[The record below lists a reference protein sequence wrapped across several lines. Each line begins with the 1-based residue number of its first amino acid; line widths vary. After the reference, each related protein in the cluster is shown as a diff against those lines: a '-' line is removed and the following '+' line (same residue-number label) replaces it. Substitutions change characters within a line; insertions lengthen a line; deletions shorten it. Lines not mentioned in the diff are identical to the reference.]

1 MEKIKGACP
10 MKLEYIL
17 KTAIER
23 KRIIA
28 VAMAGVIGF
37 ACFSSAQAS
46 ALKDAQR
53 KKSEAEENLNEVN
66 RQIQGIEQEQNGL
79 RTEMKAYD
87 NQLMALLTDMA
98 LLQEDIDNK
107 EVEIDQAKTDLAI
120 AEEEERTQYE
130 AMKLRIQYMYE
141 NGNQS
146 FVAALIESKD
156 ITEFL
161 NRAEYVSEVY
171 DYDRELLTAYQ
182 DTVQQVTDLTAR
194 LENELTEMEELELSY
209 EEQEKSLNQVIAQK
223 RSEIADFDR
232 QLSDARSLAGQ
243 YASTIR
249 QQNQVIAAEQ
259 ERIRQ
264 EEAARKKREEEQ
276 RKKNQAAAASNNNT
290 GTGGGAGGG
299 NTGTGG
305 TTTGNTGTGGSTG
318 GNTGTGGS
326 AGGTTTGNTGTGGST
341 GGNTGTGGSAGGG
354 SSTGLTDGNLNPPF
368 RTGVSG
374 NDVAAY
380 AANFL
385 GNPYVYG
392 GNSLTDGTDCSG
404 FVALVYQHFG
414 ISLPR
419 SSYAL
424 QQSGQA
430 VSYANAQPGD
440 LICYPGHVGIYVGGG
455 RIIHA
460 STPSTGICYGNATYR
475 TISTVRRVL

>member
-10 MKLEYIL
+10 MKSEYIL
-17 KTAIER
+17 KKAVER
-23 KRIIA
+23 KRMIA
-28 VAMAGVIGF
+28 IVMAGVIGF

-46 ALKDAQR
+46 ALKDAQK

-120 AEEEERTQYE
+120 AEQEERTQYE

-146 FVAALIESKD
+146 FMAALIESKD

-182 DTVQQVTDLTAR
+182 DTVQQVTELTAR

-232 QLSDARSLAGQ
+232 QLTNARSLAGQ

-276 RKKNQAAAASNNNT
+276 KKKNQAAANNNTGAGGSTGGGNTGNT
-290 GTGGGAGGG
+290 GTGGGTAGG

-305 TTTGNTGTGGSTG
+305 GNTGNTGTGG
-318 GNTGTGGS
+318 GN
-326 AGGTTTGNTGTGGST
+326 TGNTGT
-341 GGNTGTGGSAGGG
+341 GGG
-354 SSTGLTDGNLNPPF
+354 SSTGLTDGNLNPSF

-374 NDVAAY
+374 NDVVAY